1 MGGTTRLI
9 IDRDEPLDSFF
20 IVARVGRNT
29 RFVYSST
36 IFNVFLMGC
45 AKQNITG
52 GRQNILSTSRG
63 EKGALQF
70 AKPRWDVKAV

>member
-20 IVARVGRNT
+20 IAARMERNT
-29 RFVYSST
+29 RLVYSST
-36 IFNVFLMGC
+36 IFNVFPMGC

-52 GRQNILSTSRG
+52 GEQNILSTSRG

-70 AKPRWDVKAV
+70 AIPKWDVNAV